1 VNVLIFNNRRE
12 SRFEFSLY
20 GLHAEIEY
28 SIGPGTIIFHHSQ
41 LPDNAYEELC
51 EQLIR
56 HVVDFARENHLKIV
70 ATCPGIRNFIRA
82 HANEFICVGR
92 VFQPIDRCNL

>member
-20 GLHAEIEY
+20 GLHAEIAY
-28 SIGPGTIIFHHSQ
+28 SIGPGTIVFHDSQ
-41 LPDNAYEELC
+41 LPDNDYEELC

-92 VFQPIDRCNL
+92 IFQPVERDV

>member
-1 VNVLIFNNRRE
+1 MNVLIFNNRRE

-41 LPDNAYEELC
+41 LPDEDYEELC

-82 HANEFICVGR
+82 HANEFVCVGR
-92 VFQPIDRCNL
+92 IFQPIERDV

>member
-1 VNVLIFNNRRE
+1 VNVLIYNNRRE

-20 GLHAEIEY
+20 GLQAEIGY
-28 SIGPGTIIFHHSQ
+28 CIAPGTIIFHYSQ
-41 LPDNAYEELC
+41 LPDDDYEELC

-70 ATCPGIRNFIRA
+70 ATCPGVRNFIRA

-92 VFQPIDRCNL
+92 VFQPVG

>member
-20 GLHAEIEY
+20 GLHAEIAY
-28 SIGPGTIIFHHSQ
+28 SIGPGTIVFHHSM
-41 LPDNAYEELC
+41 LPHDDDEELC
-51 EQLIR
+51 EQMIR

-92 VFQPIDRCNL
+92 IFQPIDI